1 MGWRRWAEEGEDFTP
16 EVSPF
21 VGAGSDH
28 ASFLFYAGIP
38 VMDLMFVTDSKVY
51 PNLTGIYPACHT
63 GYETFR
69 LVDEIY
75 DPEYKIFRACAQLN
89 LRLSLEL
96 AESKMLPFNMENY
109 AEVMEAEMEDLEATG
124 LLDKVEALGIDTRP
138 WNTSVYQFRKA
149 AQEFDTFA
157 NLVAETRP
165 EMVKLVN
172 DHMRGFE
179 RNFLLAEGLPDRVQY
194 RHVVTA
200 PSLFDAYGGSAFPG
214 IGDLLYK
221 FDQTQENS
229 EENKLVLKQ
238 IKKHVS
244 DLMVIIKRAANYLK
258 PIRPSGT
265 RSDATTGSSSAM
277 MLLATILIN

>member
-1 MGWRRWAEEGEDFTP
+1 MT
-16 EVSPF
+16 
-21 VGAGSDH
+21 
-28 ASFLFYAGIP
+28 
-38 VMDLMFVTDSKVY
+38 
-51 PNLTGIYPACHT
+51 
-63 GYETFR
+63 
-69 LVDEIY
+69 
-75 DPEYKIFRACAQLN
+75 
-89 LRLSLEL
+89 
-96 AESKMLPFNMENY
+96 NY
-109 AEVMEAEMEDLEATG
+109 AKIMEDGFQVLENGNVTNR
-124 LLDKVEALGIDTRP
+124 LLDLGINITHF
-138 WNTSVYQFRKA
+138 NSSIGEFRIA
-149 AQEFDTFA
+149 AELFDTLA
-157 NLVAETRP
+157 NDESLDEYQIRIF
-165 EMVKLVN
+165 N
-172 DHMRGFE
+172 DQMRGFE
-179 RNFLLAEGLPDRVQY
+179 RTFLLYEGLPDRIQY

-277 MLLATILIN
+277 MLLATILINYLYSF